1 MVGAKGGNSPEGA
14 PDGAFL
20 GGERC
25 VVVVCMVGWACH
37 GGGWLG
43 VVSVGDDG
51 EGCCAW
57 VFGALADLVGFGVE
71 AVDDGDGGEPAE
83 EGDGGEG
90 GEEAE
95 DVV

>member
-1 MVGAKGGNSPEGA
+1 MFFFCGSWE
-14 PDGAFL
+14 
-20 GGERC
+20 
-25 VVVVCMVGWACH
+25 
-37 GGGWLG
+37 
-43 VVSVGDDG
+43 DG

-71 AVDDGDGGEPAE
+71 AVDDGGGGEPAE
-83 EGDGGEG
+83 EGDCGEG